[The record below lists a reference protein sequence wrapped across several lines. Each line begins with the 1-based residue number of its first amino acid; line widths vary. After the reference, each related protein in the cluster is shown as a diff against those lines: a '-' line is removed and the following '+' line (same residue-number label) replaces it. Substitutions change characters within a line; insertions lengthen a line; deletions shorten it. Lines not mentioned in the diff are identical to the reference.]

1 MTHLP
6 KVFSDHCLVLLEL
19 MRPPPTATDKP
30 FRFHTMWLHH
40 PDFPN
45 VVWKTLEP
53 DHNLKIAIK
62 SFVDNAKQWNRLVF
76 GNIFARKKRVLARL
90 NGAQKSLSNGP
101 NHFLIQLEKNL
112 IDEYNLTMQQEE
124 EYWALKSRLN
134 WAAYGDSNTS
144 FFHVSTLVKR
154 HRNKIRTLKNFV
166 GEWITNEE
174 GVKEYILS
182 GFKEI
187 FQTELLTSL
196 FDFEVLYSSCS
207 SFTEE

>member
-6 KVFSDHCLVLLEL
+6 RIFSDHCPILLEL
-19 MRPPPTATDKP
+19 TRPLPTATDKP

-45 VVWKTLEP
+45 VVRKTWEP
-53 DHNLKIAIK
+53 NLNLQTAIK
-62 SFVDNAKQWNRLVF
+62 SFMDNAKQWNKSVF
-76 GNIFARKKRVLARL
+76 GNIFAQKKRVLARL
-90 NGAQKSLSNGP
+90 NGAQKALSNGP

-174 GVKEYILS
+174 GVKEYILL

-187 FQTELLTSL
+187 FQTELLTSP

-207 SFTEE
+207 SFTKE

>member
-1 MTHLP
+1 
-6 KVFSDHCLVLLEL
+6 
-19 MRPPPTATDKP
+19 
-30 FRFHTMWLHH
+30 MWLHH

-45 VVWKTLEP
+45 VVRKTWEP

-62 SFVDNAKQWNRLVF
+62 SFVDNAKQWNKSVF

-154 HRNKIRTLKNFV
+154 HRNKTRTLKNFV

-187 FQTELLTSL
+187 FQTELLTSP

-207 SFTEE
+207 SFIEE